1 MKVKVLVKSGR
12 PQNQLLTIGKS
23 YDVIDEFTTWD
34 DKLVTVI
41 SNDVGDDTD
50 LYYGEFE
57 DVTE

>member
-1 MKVKVLVKSGR
+1 MRVKVLIKNDR
-12 PQNQLLTIGKS
+12 PQNKWLTIGKS

-41 SNDVGDDTD
+41 LNDKGDDTE

-57 DVTE
+57 DIVE